1 MIEGPF
7 KLSVYFSDRNFL
19 KAIQSKNL
27 QVKRNH
33 EKHGVEE
40 AGVDVTADILIV
52 EGDVHPSTGTG

>member
-1 MIEGPF
+1 M
-7 KLSVYFSDRNFL
+7 

-33 EKHGVEE
+33 EHHGVEE

-52 EGDVHPSTGTG
+52 EGDVNPSTGTG

>member
-1 MIEGPF
+1 M
-7 KLSVYFSDRNFL
+7 